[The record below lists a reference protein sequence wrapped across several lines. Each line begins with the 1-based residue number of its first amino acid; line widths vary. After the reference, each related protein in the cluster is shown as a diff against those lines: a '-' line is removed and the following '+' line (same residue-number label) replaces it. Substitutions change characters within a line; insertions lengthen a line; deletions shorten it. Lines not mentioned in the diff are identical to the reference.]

1 MDGTLQTIVSRKKRI
16 NKRGI
21 TMSYDCADVC
31 NLVFEVMCESCSLI
45 DECQKDE
52 EDFNCENMCIC
63 LMNLRGKISHATPV
77 PDISEV
83 LLYQFNDIH
92 KEFIDRKV
100 AKIAEKKQA
109 DQEAIE
115 EEMALEIL

>member
-1 MDGTLQTIVSRKKRI
+1 
-16 NKRGI
+16 
-21 TMSYDCADVC
+21 MSYDCADVC

-52 EDFNCENMCIC
+52 EDFNYENMCTC
-63 LMNLRGKISHATPV
+63 LMDIRSKISHVTPV
-77 PDISEV
+77 PDGGT
-83 LLYQFNDIH
+83 LLYQYNEVHTD
-92 KEFIDRKV
+92 FIDRKM
-100 AKIAEKKQA
+100 AKIAEKKKA

>member
-1 MDGTLQTIVSRKKRI
+1 
-16 NKRGI
+16 
-21 TMSYDCADVC
+21 MSYDCADVC

-52 EDFNCENMCIC
+52 EDFNYENMCTC
-63 LMNLRGKISHATPV
+63 LLNLRSKISHVTPV
-77 PDISEV
+77 PDGGT
-83 LLYQFNDIH
+83 LLYQFNDVQ
-92 KEFIDRKV
+92 KENIYRKE